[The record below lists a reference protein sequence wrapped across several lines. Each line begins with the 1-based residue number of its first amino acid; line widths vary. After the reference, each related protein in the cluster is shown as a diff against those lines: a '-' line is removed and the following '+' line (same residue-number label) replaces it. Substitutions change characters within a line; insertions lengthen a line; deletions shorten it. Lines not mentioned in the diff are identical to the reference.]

1 MSRPR
6 TVLLLLFAVC
16 ALPPLL
22 SWFLYHHT
30 ELGRNP
36 STGQHGALIDPP
48 RPLPD
53 WPLVNPLDEAA
64 AAGSLHG
71 KWSLVYLLDGACRE
85 ACRENLHRMRQLR
98 LTTGKHIHRVQ
109 RVLVAANQDSGAGAP
124 WGDFP
129 GQLLLVAP
137 EQAAL
142 ARLFRRDESDRPF
155 ERGRLYL
162 VDPLG
167 NLMMSYEA
175 GADPGGIIKDLKHLL
190 KYSSIG

>member
-22 SWFLYHHT
+22 SWFLYHYT
-30 ELGRNP
+30 ALGRNP
-36 STGQHGALIDPP
+36 STSQHGALFAPP

-53 WPLVNPLDEAA
+53 WPLANPLDEAA
-64 AAGSLHG
+64 AAESLHG
-71 KWSLVYLLDGACRE
+71 KWSLIYLLDGACRE
-85 ACRENLHRMRQLR
+85 ACLENLHRMRQLR
-98 LTTGKHIHRVQ
+98 LTTGKNIHRVQ
-109 RVLVAANQDSGAGAP
+109 RVLAAADRDSGAGAP

-137 EQAAL
+137 ERAAM

-175 GADPGGIIKDLKHLL
+175 GVDPGGVIKDLKRLL
-190 KYSSIG
+190 KYSRIG

>member
-22 SWFLYHHT
+22 SWFLYHYT
-30 ELGRNP
+30 ALGRNP
-36 STGQHGALIDPP
+36 STGQHGALFAPP

-53 WPLVNPLDEAA
+53 WPLANPLDEAA
-64 AAGSLHG
+64 AENLHG
-71 KWSLVYLLDGACRE
+71 KWSLIYLLDGACRE
-85 ACRENLHRMRQLR
+85 ACLENLHRMRQLR
-98 LTTGKHIHRVQ
+98 LTTGKNIHRVQ
-109 RVLVAANQDSGAGAP
+109 RVLAAADRDSGAGAP

-137 EQAAL
+137 ERAAL

-167 NLMMSYEA
+167 NLMMSYEV
-175 GADPGGIIKDLKHLL
+175 GADPGGVIKDLKRLL
-190 KYSSIG
+190 KYSRIG